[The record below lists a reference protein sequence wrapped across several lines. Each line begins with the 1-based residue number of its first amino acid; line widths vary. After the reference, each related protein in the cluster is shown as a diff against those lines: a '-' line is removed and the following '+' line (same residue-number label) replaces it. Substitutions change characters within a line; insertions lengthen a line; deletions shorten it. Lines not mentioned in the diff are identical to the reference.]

1 MNIKETYKYIRKNDL
16 KGGKHKKSKYHI
28 AFDILRFRICG
39 IVYGDWG
46 YGDILEYKN
55 KKWIV
60 YYKERDTI
68 SMYKEFDNEKQACEE
83 YLKRL
88 KDLKYIR

>member
-16 KGGKHKKSKYHI
+16 KGKKHNKSYYHI
-28 AFDILRFRICG
+28 AIDIIRFRIRG
-39 IVYGDWG
+39 IAYGDWE

-68 SMYKEFDNEKQACEE
+68 SMYKEFDDEKQACEE

-88 KDLKYIR
+88 KDLKYIQ

>member
-1 MNIKETYKYIRKNDL
+1 M
-16 KGGKHKKSKYHI
+16 KGKKHKKSNCHI
-28 AFDILRFRICG
+28 AFDILRLRICG
-39 IVYGDWG
+39 IVYENLE

-68 SMYKEFDNEKQACEE
+68 SMYKEFDDEKQACEE

>member
-16 KGGKHKKSKYHI
+16 KENKHKRSNYHI
-28 AFDILRFRICG
+28 DFDILRFRICG
-39 IVYGDWG
+39 IVFGDWEF
-46 YGDILEYKN
+46 GDILEYKN

-68 SMYKEFDNEKQACEE
+68 SMYKEFDDEKQACEE
-83 YLKRL
+83 FLKRL

>member
-16 KGGKHKKSKYHI
+16 KGKKHKKSNGHI
-28 AFDILRFRICG
+28 AFDILRLRICG
-39 IVYGDWG
+39 IVYENLE

-68 SMYKEFDNEKQACEE
+68 SMYKEFDDEKQACEE

-88 KDLKYIR
+88 KDLKYIQ